1 MKKYYNGK
9 ELPGFDTSMPPSV
22 SPRWMVVWDSEG
34 PLSTPVRRI
43 VVGFNGKFVTSDGV
57 EYDQAS
63 ELPTEYLGRVWKGW
77 RELPDS
83 MTKSIFSKYMDLLG
97 ELTAESKEPLFK
109 CESPIPIDIFK

>member
-9 ELPGFDTSMPPSV
+9 ELHGFDTSMPPSV
-22 SPRWMVVWDSEG
+22 CPRWMVVWDSEG
-34 PLSTPVRRI
+34 PLSTPVRRV

-63 ELPTEYLGRVWKGW
+63 ELPTEYLGSKFRWW

-83 MTKSIFSKYMDLLG
+83 MTKSIFNKYMDLLG
-97 ELTAESKEPLFK
+97 ELTAEPTKPLIK
-109 CESPIPIDIFK
+109 CECPIDIFK

>member
-1 MKKYYNGK
+1 MKKTYNGK
-9 ELPGFDTSMPPSV
+9 ELLGFDTAMPPSV
-22 SPRWMVVWDSEG
+22 CPRWMVVWDREG

-63 ELPTEYLGRVWKGW
+63 ELPTEYLGRVWRGW

-83 MTKSIFSKYMDLLG
+83 MTKSIFNKYMDLLG
-97 ELTAESKEPLFK
+97 EMTAEPTEPLFK
-109 CESPIPIDIFK
+109 CKNPIVIFK